1 MLRCRIVGRCA
12 AVLFG
17 VAALLPLAV
26 AAQTG
31 AAAAATADTVLDCMR
46 GNIPQ
51 TLTIK
56 DILLTA
62 SDRNG
67 SSRTLQGRLYAS
79 REQDKLRAMIRIASP
94 SDLAG
99 AAYLLREREGGD
111 EMYTYLPALAKVRR
125 ISGAAVDG
133 SLWGTDLSYGDV
145 KQIANAFSGSQARLE
160 KNETLAGR
168 ATHVLSMVPGAADSA
183 RFSLLRAWVDAK
195 TCMAIRVDFLDGEKV
210 RKRLS
215 VEPADLAQSG
225 GYWYASQALM
235 QDLKEGSQTR
245 FKVLGITADKDLAD
259 RYFNPGTFYV
269 GS

>member
-1 MLRCRIVGRCA
+1 MLRRWIVGGCG
-12 AVLFG
+12 AVLCG
-17 VAALLPLAV
+17 VAAAQAAPA
-26 AAQTG
+26 APAQTD
-31 AAAAATADTVLDCMR
+31 AATTAEAVLACMR

-62 SDRNG
+62 TDRNG

-79 REQDKLRAMIRIASP
+79 REQDKLRATIRIASP
-94 SDLAG
+94 ADLAG
-99 AAYLLREREGGD
+99 AAYLLRERDGGD

-145 KQIANAFSGSQARLE
+145 KQIANAFTGAQARLE
-160 KNETLAGR
+160 KEETLGGR
-168 ATHVLSMVPGAADSA
+168 ATHVLSVVPSAADSA

-195 TCMAIRVDFLDGEKV
+195 TCMAIRVDFLDGETV
-210 RKRLS
+210 RKRLT
-215 VEPADLAQSG
+215 VEPQDLAQSG

-235 QDLKEGSQTR
+235 KDLKEGSQTR
-245 FKVLGITADKDLAD
+245 LKVLGISADKDLAD